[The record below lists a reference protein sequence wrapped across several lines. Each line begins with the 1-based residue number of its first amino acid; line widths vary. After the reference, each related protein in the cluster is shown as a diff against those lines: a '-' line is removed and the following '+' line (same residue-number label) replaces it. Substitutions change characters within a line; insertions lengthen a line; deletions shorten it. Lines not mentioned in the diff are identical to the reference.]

1 MFDMYFLII
10 TFHVLLSKK
19 PFKLSFVILNDLWLN
34 KDNCTRVG
42 YEPTTSW
49 YRYFT
54 KDYSASVEFYIY
66 QKNVQFVNYIALFA
80 LIKTRLNVCMNQ
92 WVYNVFTSEG
102 ALKESLDAAHRICF
116 SALSLVHK

>member
-1 MFDMYFLII
+1 MNQRPPDI
-10 TFHVLLSKK
+10 
-19 PFKLSFVILNDLWLN
+19 VILPKITPRAL
-34 KDNCTRVG
+34 
-42 YEPTTSW
+42 S
-49 YRYFT
+49 
-54 KDYSASVEFYIY
+54 FYIY